1 MEMQKIFA
9 NDVTDKGSI
18 SKIYKQL
25 IQLNK
30 KGTNNPIEKCKEDL
44 KRQFSKDGIH
54 MVSRHMKR
62 CSTLLIIREM
72 QIKTLMRYHLTP
84 VRMAVIK
91 KSTNKCWRRC
101 AEKGVLLGGNVNW
114 HSYYGEQYG
123 GATILSSN
131 PTPGH
136 TSRENYLIKKKK
148 IHAPLYS

>member
-44 KRQFSKDGIH
+44 KRQFSKDDIH
-54 MVSRHMKR
+54 MVSRHMKK

-72 QIKTLMRYHLTP
+72 QIKTLQRYHLTS
-84 VRMAVIK
+84 VGKANIEISTLINTGEGLGVEK
-91 KSTNKCWRRC
+91 KKLSQ
-101 AEKGVLLGGNVNW
+101 VVGGN
-114 HSYYGEQYG
+114 
-123 GATILSSN
+123 TD
-131 PTPGH
+131 
-136 TSRENYLIKKKK
+136 
-148 IHAPLYS
+148 